1 MHVADTPTPR
11 DVRARSRFYEL
22 TAAGRK
28 QLVAE
33 RKQWERFSH
42 ALGLILETD

>member
-1 MHVADTPTPR
+1 MSENNR
-11 DVRARSRFYEL
+11 RARFSEL
-22 TAAGRK
+22 TTAGRK